1 MTSRRSEDGGS
12 AIADTRLPVLEVRNL
27 AKAYGDSVVLDH
39 VDLDVWAG
47 EVHALLGENGAGK
60 STLIKIVSGVVMPD
74 AGHVKVN
81 GLEFRPGSPRVAMQ
95 AGVATLHQE
104 LATVGG
110 LTVAENVFLGRDVPT
125 FLGKMRWG
133 PLNAAARAIFAD
145 LGQDIDVTLDAE
157 LLSPVG
163 RTMTSLA
170 RAVSQQSSVLILDEP
185 TASLTGSETTD
196 LFAAMRR
203 LQQRGIG
210 ILYVSHRLE
219 EVFGIADRYTVL
231 RNGQLV
237 GTGTL
242 GDTSVEAVI
251 TMMAGRPVDTL
262 FPERH
267 PKPGAVMLEAQGLSG
282 KRVRDVSLNVHAGEV
297 VGIAGLAGSGRSEVL
312 RMIGGAQRRV
322 SGITRV
328 EGREFN
334 PGSPGDAHHARV
346 ALVPQE
352 RRSESLIPDSVE
364 RNLNST
370 TIDAQTSVGRFLV
383 SRPKERKH
391 AQRLWEEFHIRGHG
405 LDQQVMELSG
415 GNQQKV
421 SIAKFLAL
429 KPRVLLLDEPTRGVD
444 VSTKVQIYRLIR
456 QQADMGCAVLV
467 VSSELPELQGLCD
480 RIVVLHEGRA
490 FATFDGEKV
499 SEEELLQACYG
510 RSA

>member
-1 MTSRRSEDGGS
+1 MTSRSLVNNRPATVDSES
-12 AIADTRLPVLEVRNL
+12 RVLEVSQL
-27 AKAYGDSVVLDH
+27 SKAYGDAVILDH
-39 VDLDVWAG
+39 VDLDVRAG

-60 STLIKIVSGVVMPD
+60 STLIKIVSGVVLPD
-74 AGHVKVN
+74 AGQVRIN
-81 GLEFRPGSPRVAMQ
+81 GSEFRFGSPRVAMQ

-133 PLNAAARAIFAD
+133 PLNAAARALFAD
-145 LGQDIDVTLDAE
+145 LGQDIDVTLDADQ
-157 LLSPVG
+157 LSPVG
-163 RTMTSLA
+163 KTMTALA
-170 RAVSQQSSVLILDEP
+170 RALSQQCSVLILDEP
-185 TASLTGSETTD
+185 TAALTGSETTD

-203 LQQRGIG
+203 LQQRGVG

-231 RNGQLV
+231 RNGQRV
-237 GTGTL
+237 HTGAL

-262 FPERH
+262 FPDRDSTL
-267 PKPGAVMLEAQGLSG
+267 GAVVLEGQRLFG
-282 KRVRDVSLNVHAGEV
+282 KRVRDVSLHVRAGEV

-312 RMIGGAQRRV
+312 RMLGGAQRKV
-322 SGITRV
+322 SGQTLLH
-328 EGREFN
+328 GREFK
-334 PGSPGDAHHARV
+334 PKDPGDAHRAGV

-352 RRSESLIPDSVE
+352 RRSEALIPDSVE

-370 TIDAQTSVGRFLV
+370 TIDSHTAARFLV

-391 AQRLWEEFHIRGHG
+391 AQGLWEEFHIRGHS
-405 LDQQVMELSG
+405 LDQPVMELSG

-429 KPRVLLLDEPTRGVD
+429 KPRALLLDEPTRGVD
-444 VSTKVQIYRLIR
+444 VSTKVQIYKLIR
-456 QQADMGCAVLV
+456 QQADSGCAVLV
-467 VSSELPELQGLCD
+467 VSSELLELQGLCD

-490 FATFDGEKV
+490 FATFDGANV

>member
-1 MTSRRSEDGGS
+1 
-12 AIADTRLPVLEVRNL
+12 
-27 AKAYGDSVVLDH
+27 
-39 VDLDVWAG
+39 
-47 EVHALLGENGAGK
+47 
-60 STLIKIVSGVVMPD
+60 
-74 AGHVKVN
+74 
-81 GLEFRPGSPRVAMQ
+81 
-95 AGVATLHQE
+95 
-104 LATVGG
+104 
-110 LTVAENVFLGRDVPT
+110 
-125 FLGKMRWG
+125 
-133 PLNAAARAIFAD
+133 
-145 LGQDIDVTLDAE
+145 
-157 LLSPVG
+157 
-163 RTMTSLA
+163 
-170 RAVSQQSSVLILDEP
+170 
-185 TASLTGSETTD
+185 
-196 LFAAMRR
+196 
-203 LQQRGIG
+203 
-210 ILYVSHRLE
+210 
-219 EVFGIADRYTVL
+219 
-231 RNGQLV
+231 
-237 GTGTL
+237 
-242 GDTSVEAVI
+242 
-251 TMMAGRPVDTL
+251 
-262 FPERH
+262 
-267 PKPGAVMLEAQGLSG
+267 
-282 KRVRDVSLNVHAGEV
+282 
-297 VGIAGLAGSGRSEVL
+297 
-312 RMIGGAQRRV
+312 
-322 SGITRV
+322 V